1 MRRSETSTYPCSD
14 PLPCGKSL
22 TRIAGTALLAWTV
35 LACDENSPATNGTPA
50 TTVTSVL
57 PAPTTAAAPQTSML
71 ESDQLSK
78 ALDALLA
85 PLEKPVR
92 ILSIIALPSQV
103 VLQVQNA
110 ASPADVTQY
119 SYKNGQVS
127 GPEQVKL
134 LGKGSLKDNLFRLRA
149 ADPRV
154 AEEVLE
160 KVRAQHNHPIKKLV
174 MIRNLPKSM
183 DIQFRVYL
191 QTGDGELILAAD
203 KRGRVLGPIELAPT
217 ASQ

>member
-1 MRRSETSTYPCSD
+1 M
-14 PLPCGKSL
+14 L
-22 TRIAGTALLAWTV
+22 
-35 LACDENSPATNGTPA
+35 
-50 TTVTSVL
+50 TSVI
-57 PAPTTAAAPQTSML
+57 PAPITSAAPQTSML
-71 ESDQLSK
+71 HSGQISK

-110 ASPADVTQY
+110 ANPAEVNQY
-119 SYKNGQVS
+119 AYKQGEVS
-127 GPEQVKL
+127 GPERVKL

-160 KVRAQHNHPIKKLV
+160 KVRAQHGDPIKKLV

-191 QTGDGELILAAD
+191 QTNEGELILAAD

-217 ASQ
+217 SSQ